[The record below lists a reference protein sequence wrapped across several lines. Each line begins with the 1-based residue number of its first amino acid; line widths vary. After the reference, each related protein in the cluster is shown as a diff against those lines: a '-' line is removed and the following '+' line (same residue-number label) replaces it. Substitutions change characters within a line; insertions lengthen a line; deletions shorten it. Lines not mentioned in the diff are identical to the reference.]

1 LKIHPE
7 VLSRDRLEVRAIW
20 PKVVVADLNGKP
32 RGRRAT
38 GPVAK
43 NRVRDAEGHV
53 KTLYTLDL
61 GSPTF
66 GADLQYVF
74 GRNVA
79 KARRDNKRVTGSA
92 DIAGG
97 KR

>member
-1 LKIHPE
+1 M
-7 VLSRDRLEVRAIW
+7 A
-20 PKVVVADLNGKP
+20 KVVVAKLNGKP
-32 RGRRAT
+32 KGHRDT
-38 GPVAK
+38 GSVAEK
-43 NRVRDAEGHV
+43 RVRDAEGQV
-53 KTLYTLDL
+53 KTLRTVDL

-79 KARRDNKRVTGSA
+79 KARRDNKRLIGTA
-92 DIAGG
+92 DAAVD

>member
-1 LKIHPE
+1 M
-7 VLSRDRLEVRAIW
+7 A
-20 PKVVVADLNGKP
+20 KVVVADLKGKP
-32 RGRRAT
+32 RGGAAA
-38 GPVAK
+38 GKVAK
-43 NRVRDAEGHV
+43 KRVRDAEGHV

-66 GADLQYVF
+66 GADLEYVF

-79 KARRDNKRVTGSA
+79 KARRDNKRVIGSA
-92 DIAGG
+92 DIAVG